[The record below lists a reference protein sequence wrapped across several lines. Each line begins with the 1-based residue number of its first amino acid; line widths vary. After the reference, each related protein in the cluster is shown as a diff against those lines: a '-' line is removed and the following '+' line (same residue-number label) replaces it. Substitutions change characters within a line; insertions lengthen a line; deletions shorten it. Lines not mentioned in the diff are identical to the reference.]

1 MRKIYYIYDRVADN
15 FIYFCEAPN
24 DAVAQRA
31 FVNSCENDFKAVADD
46 LDLFC
51 LGSLDNTGIIPD
63 KTFVCKFNS
72 LKGVHIND

>member
-1 MRKIYYIYDRVADN
+1 MKNIFYIYDRVAEN

-31 FVNSCENDFKAVADD
+31 FVHSCLNDFKAVSDD

-51 LGSLDNTGIIPD
+51 LGSLDDTGITPE
-63 KTFVCKFNS
+63 KRFVCKFNS